1 MFEDLETV
9 LAPLEQG
16 VENIINQIQQL
27 RQGKQDLESQ
37 MTQLSDELGQR
48 DKKIEQLE
56 TQVAQL
62 EYAESE
68 LETLNAKREDE
79 RQEAERERAEI
90 RIRLEGII
98 ELLNGFT
105 DKSET
110 ADIAPESSQELVST
124 SDTSPVSVSKEN

>member
-48 DKKIEQLE
+48 DKKIEKLGIR
-56 TQVAQL
+56 VAEL

-68 LETLNAKREDE
+68 LEALNAKREGE
-79 RQEAERERAEI
+79 CQEAERERAEI

-105 DKSET
+105 DESET
-110 ADIAPESSQELVST
+110 ADATSESPQEPVST
-124 SDTSPVSVSKEN
+124 SDTSSVSEES

>member
-16 VENIINQIQQL
+16 IENIINQIQQL

-48 DKKIEQLE
+48 DKKIEKLGIR
-56 TQVAQL
+56 VAEL
-62 EYAESE
+62 EYTESE
-68 LETLNAKREDE
+68 LEALNAKREGE
-79 RQEAERERAEI
+79 CQEAERERAEI

-105 DKSET
+105 DESET
-110 ADIAPESSQELVST
+110 ADATSESPQEPVST
-124 SDTSPVSVSKEN
+124 SDTSSVSEES

>member
-16 VENIINQIQQL
+16 IENIINQIQQL

-48 DKKIEQLE
+48 DKKIEKLGIR
-56 TQVAQL
+56 VAEL

-68 LETLNAKREDE
+68 LEALNAKREGE
-79 RQEAERERAEI
+79 CQEAERERAEI

-105 DKSET
+105 DESET
-110 ADIAPESSQELVST
+110 ADATSESPQEPVST
-124 SDTSPVSVSKEN
+124 SDTSSVSEES

>member
-16 VENIINQIQQL
+16 VENIINQIQRL
-27 RQGKQDLESQ
+27 RQGNQDLESQ
-37 MTQLSDELGQR
+37 MTQRSNELGQR
-48 DKKIEQLE
+48 DKRIEQLE
-56 TQVAQL
+56 TRIAEL

-68 LETLNAKREDE
+68 LEALNAKREDE

-105 DKSET
+105 DNPET
-110 ADIAPESSQELVST
+110 AETASESSQEPVST
-124 SDTSPVSVSKEN
+124 PDTSSVSEEN

>member
-16 VENIINQIQQL
+16 IENIINQIQQL

-48 DKKIEQLE
+48 DKKIEKLGIR
-56 TQVAQL
+56 VAEL

-68 LETLNAKREDE
+68 LEALNAKREGE
-79 RQEAERERAEI
+79 CQEAERERAEI

-105 DKSET
+105 DESET
-110 ADIAPESSQELVST
+110 ADSTSESPQEPVST
-124 SDTSPVSVSKEN
+124 SDTSSVSEES

>member
-16 VENIINQIQQL
+16 VENIINQIQRL

-110 ADIAPESSQELVST
+110 ADAASESSQEPVSA
-124 SDTSPVSVSKEN
+124 SDTSSISEES